1 MKNGHHLT
9 IVSTKIGADNKY
21 LAFIQGDT
29 PLSKIVTDQKNG
41 KKILVIKDSYG
52 NALVPFLVDN
62 YEEIYVLD
70 PRNIETDLSSFVKTH
85 GIQDVLLVNYSLIGG
100 NTSYLKALDKMI
112 G

>member
-1 MKNGHHLT
+1 M
-9 IVSTKIGADNKY
+9 
-21 LAFIQGDT
+21 
-29 PLSKIVTDQKNG
+29 
-41 KKILVIKDSYG
+41 
-52 NALVPFLVDN
+52 PFLVDN

-85 GIQDVLLVNYSLIGG
+85 GIQDVLLVNYSLSAG